1 MSEFGTKV
9 RGPLKRI
16 PLKGQTPPER
26 PGAESPAVGPLH
38 HPQTPCPA
46 SAQTNEL
53 ARGQFARTF
62 ADVLS
67 QRYGGRWSVEWK
79 RADHAA
85 LAADRHRR
93 ALAGEE

>member
-1 MSEFGTKV
+1 MGGLGTEL

-16 PLKGQTPPER
+16 PLKGQALPER
-26 PGAESPAVGPLH
+26 PGAGSPLH
-38 HPQTPCPA
+38 RPPTPCPT
-46 SAQTNEL
+46 SARTNEL

-79 RADHAA
+79 RADRAA
-85 LAADRHRR
+85 PAADGDRW